1 MPKNHEVLLV
11 IPCFRESG
19 RLGPF
24 LEELCQK
31 LSLLDGVRVRV
42 VEDGS
47 GAEEEKLMAALV
59 AKFREKYPFIMPV
72 HHLDQ
77 NVGKG
82 GAIYAGW
89 SLEEEARWLA
99 FVDADGSCGADE
111 VIRMI
116 RLARSEDAP
125 ARAYFASRVKMLGTR
140 IHRLWYRHV
149 MGRIYA
155 TLVETMLHSPAYDT
169 QCGLKLVP
177 RQAFAQIR
185 EKLVLRG
192 YAFDV
197 ELMVALQCAG
207 TDVVEVPIS
216 WHEVPGGK
224 INLVREPWRM
234 LRDVL
239 RVRARRAEGCYSV
252 R

>member
-1 MPKNHEVLLV
+1 MPENHEVLLV

-19 RLGPF
+19 RLAPF

-31 LSLLDGVRVRV
+31 LSTLEGVQIRL
-42 VEDGS
+42 VEDGG
-47 GAEEEKLMAALV
+47 GAEEEQRMAALV
-59 AKFREKYPFIMPV
+59 APFRQKYPFILPL

-89 SLEEEARWLA
+89 SLEQEARWLA
-99 FVDADGSCGADE
+99 FVDADGSCGAEE
-111 VIRMI
+111 VVRLIRM
-116 RLARSEDAP
+116 ARCEDAP
-125 ARAYFASRVKMLGTR
+125 ARGYFASRVKMLGTR
-140 IHRLWYRHV
+140 IVRLWYRHV
-149 MGRIYA
+149 MGRVYA
-155 TLVETMLHSPAYDT
+155 TLVETLLHSPAYDT

-177 RQAFAQIR
+177 REAFAKIR
-185 EKLVLRG
+185 DELVLYG

-197 ELMVALQCAG
+197 ELMVALQCVG
-207 TDVVEVPIS
+207 TEIVEVPIN

-224 INLVREPWRM
+224 INLIREPWRM

-239 RVRARRAEGCYSV
+239 RVRARRAAGCYLA